1 MPRYGRR
8 TRLNRVRRRQFR
20 GVKRTGFRRRVRAV
34 VYRMSETKYH
44 ILPVSHDDQI
54 SVPTVESFS
63 DGLAQGITAVTRIG
77 TNIKVKRLTFK
88 IWAAMSLADRG
99 AEYAWARVLV
109 IYPRK
114 GVDDQSA
121 LTDINLIGWNV
132 PPNPTTLMTL
142 YDKLLPIGR
151 TAEGNL
157 PAVRCF
163 KWTKRV
169 RYQFNF
175 DAAGAVKREPVI
187 VMLTNLSGSNDASI
201 NFIGY
206 KRLSFKDM

>member
-44 ILPVSHDDQI
+44 INVVEHDDQT

-63 DGLAQGITAVTRIG
+63 DGLSQGITSVTRIG
-77 TNIKVKRLTFK
+77 SQIKVKRLTFN
-88 IWAAMSLADRG
+88 IWAAMSLANAG
-99 AEYAWARVLV
+99 AEYAWVRVLV
-109 IYPRK
+109 VYPRK

-121 LTDINLIGWNV
+121 LTDINLLAWNT

-142 YDKLLPIGR
+142 YDKCLPIAR
-151 TAEGNL
+151 VSSATI
-157 PAVRCF
+157 PCVRRF
-163 KWTKRV
+163 HWSKRV

-175 DAAGAVKREPVI
+175 DQAGAVKREPVI
-187 VMLTNLSGSNDASI
+187 VVLTNLSNSNEATI

-206 KRLSFKDM
+206 KRMSFKDM